1 MTYRL
6 LKQWT
11 QYSDVKKRR
20 VYTTEDVNNLMEIIL
35 QNESTVQST
44 TLKPDK
50 EKKKAYQRSIE
61 NETRLNDSKQ
71 GEEEGG
77 RSCIDHGDTSGEEIG
92 IISNENKEKMLL
104 PGDLNLGFP
113 LCVSGGQK
121 SPLVFKK
128 DVQKR
133 KE

>member
-6 LKQWT
+6 PKQWT

-77 RSCIDHGDTSGEEIG
+77 RSCIDYGDTSGEEIG
-92 IISNENKEKMLL
+92 IISNEIMKTR
-104 PGDLNLGFP
+104 
-113 LCVSGGQK
+113 
-121 SPLVFKK
+121 KK
-128 DVQKR
+128 CFYQVT
-133 KE
+133 